1 MKLER
6 WRRLVS
12 VGGRAG
18 ATLVALGGLVFVI
31 AWLAGVFGEKVE
43 PGRVER
49 DQRLVANREFDDVHE
64 IQKETIE
71 ESIGTLKAASR
82 SVLSAKVLA
91 TITEIR
97 VTAGDQVEA
106 GDLLIALDD
115 AEFARRLDQA
125 RQGVASAEA
134 TREQAERA
142 FERAERLRERD
153 AISSAEFD
161 RFDRDV
167 RVARAEESR
176 ARQALAEAEVMLS
189 YTSIRAP
196 KPGRVVDRLAEAGDT
211 ARPGEPL
218 LVLYDAASLRLEAP
232 VSEQRAVE
240 LRVGQKLTAII
251 DAVGR
256 EFETTV
262 DEIVPQA
269 DAPSRSFLVKA
280 SLPQDEDLYEGMFGR
295 LLIPAG
301 VRRHL
306 CLNTDAIVR
315 IGQLE
320 FVDVVTETGELERRL
335 IKTGALGMP
344 GRTEVLSG
352 VNAGERV
359 ALLPENEG
367 RLPDVEAQDASV
379 REQQGESI
387 RKEGVN
393 P

>member
-1 MKLER
+1 MKSGR
-6 WRRLVS
+6 WRRVAS
-12 VGGRAG
+12 VGGRA
-18 ATLVALGGLVFVI
+18 AVTVAALGGLLLVI

-49 DQRLVANREFDDVHE
+49 GERTVSGRETDEVHE
-64 IQKETIE
+64 IRKEAIE

-97 VTAGDQVEA
+97 VTAGDQVEE

-125 RQGVASAEA
+125 RQGLASAEA
-134 TREQAERA
+134 TREQAERD
-142 FERAERLRERD
+142 FTRAERLRERD
-153 AISSAEFD
+153 AISPAEFD
-161 RFDRDV
+161 RYDRDV

-196 KPGRVVDRLAEAGDT
+196 KAGRVVDRLAEAGDT

-218 LVLYDAASLRLEAP
+218 LVLYDAASLRLETP

-240 LRVGQKLTAII
+240 LRVGQTLTAVI

-280 SLPQDEDLYEGMFGR
+280 SLPRDEDLYEGMFGR

-306 CLNTDAIVR
+306 CLNADAIVR

-320 FVDVVTETGELERRL
+320 FVDVVTEEGELERRL
-335 IKTGALGMP
+335 IKTGAVGMP
-344 GRTEVLSG
+344 GRLEVLSG

-359 ALLPENEG
+359 ALPPGEAG
-367 RLPDVEAQDASV
+367 RAESD
-379 REQQGESI
+379 RE
-387 RKEGVN
+387 EGVN

>member
-1 MKLER
+1 MKSER

-12 VGGRAG
+12 VGGRA
-18 ATLVALGGLVFVI
+18 AVTVAALAGLVLVI

-43 PGRVER
+43 PGRVAR
-49 DQRLVANREFDDVHE
+49 DEPVASGREIDEVHE

-106 GDLLIALDD
+106 GDLLISLDD

-134 TREQAERA
+134 TREQAERD

-153 AISSAEFD
+153 AISPAEFD
-161 RFDRDV
+161 RSDRDM

-189 YTSIRAP
+189 YTTIRAP
-196 KPGRVVDRLAEAGDT
+196 KAGRVVDRLAEAGDT

-240 LRVGQKLTAII
+240 LRVGQKLTAVI

-280 SLPQDEDLYEGMFGR
+280 SLPHDEDLYEGMFGR

-320 FVDVVTETGELERRL
+320 FVDVVNETGESERRL

-359 ALLPENEG
+359 ALFPEKKGRLPDEEG
-367 RLPDVEAQDASV
+367 RLPDEAW
-379 REQQGESI
+379 QGESI
-387 RKEGVN
+387 REEGVN